1 MSEPA
6 AARRRDSGGGAA
18 PPVSGQPLTAEQY
31 KYELALVNASF
42 WSEAALT
49 VLGTACTFGLLYS
62 ASRFASALLPDLLGQ
77 DESSSPA
84 NERLAERLRE
94 CGRDPNVAHSLNKY
108 EARVL
113 EDLIVPSD
121 VEVDFEQIGGL
132 AQQKQGVFN
141 SVILP
146 LQEPDLFLDSG
157 DLMSP
162 PKGSAAWPTRLR
174 ENHDGE
180 GDRVDE

>member
-1 MSEPA
+1 M
-6 AARRRDSGGGAA
+6 ARRRDSGGGAA

-113 EDLIVPSD
+113 KTSSCSMSRSISSRLVGCWQ
-121 VEVDFEQIGGL
+121 EQASSPL
-132 AQQKQGVFN
+132 
-141 SVILP
+141 ILP
-146 LQEPDLFLDSG
+146 LQEPDLF
-157 DLMSP
+157 
-162 PKGSAAWPTRLR
+162 R
-174 ENHDGE
+174 
-180 GDRVDE
+180 